1 MSSWINLIPFL
12 LYTAK
17 LYKKN
22 KLKKESNIS
31 TEKII
36 ILVWL
41 LRIDSRLLTGKK
53 PPDDI
58 KVIDKFSDTND
69 LKLNKFKITK
79 IITVKKE

>member
-36 ILVWL
+36 VWVWL
-41 LRIDSRLLTGKK
+41 LRIDSRLFTGKK

-69 LKLNKFKITK
+69 LKLNKFKIIK
-79 IITVKKE
+79 IITVKNE